1 MGAHPKSL
9 AGTGWTVTALLLVF
23 CVCAIRRLRQSVVAT
38 TTASMRN
45 SCCNIAIALIDFG
58 NGTDR
63 NCFLTR
69 PRQLQKDRREKSC
82 DDMNSDV
89 VKLWLKL
96 LLLGSVSFWTP
107 DVIVHSI
114 AGHSF
119 SVVHATILTFLL
131 PVAFGCAYLLAV
143 RQYRDSA
150 VPIFLPMVIGVWALG
165 GLFMTVGT
173 SFCGGGL
180 AYLWSLEAWR
190 DVLLGFLPP
199 FTFIMATYDGSLVAL
214 LFASLGVLLA
224 SYGLERK
231 AGCRE

>member
-150 VPIFLPMVIGVWALG
+150 VPIFLPI
-165 GLFMTVGT
+165 
-173 SFCGGGL
+173 CGGGL